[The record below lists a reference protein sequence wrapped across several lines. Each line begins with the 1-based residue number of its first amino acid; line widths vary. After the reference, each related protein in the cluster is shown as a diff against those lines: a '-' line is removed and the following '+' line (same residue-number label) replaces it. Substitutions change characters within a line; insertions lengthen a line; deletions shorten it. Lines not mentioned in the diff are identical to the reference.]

1 MSTKYALNVVLTLQF
16 LLPGAVLASAW
27 PDASSMGGIA
37 SVALLLIS
45 AGLGGWW
52 ARDWRERSIT
62 RSLFVEM
69 RRAGEGVPEM
79 TDAGDA
85 ACTTQAALRHLFR
98 ALAAEREKAETQ
110 MAVRQRIEQD
120 LRASEERYALA
131 LKGADEGWWEWNLK
145 SGRVMYSERWCCM
158 LGLTPA
164 HLGDGID
171 EWCRRIHPADR
182 ERAQSELEAHLNG
195 LTPRFENEHRVLHQ
209 DGEYRWVLARATAL
223 RHAGGRPERLVG
235 LATDVTARKQ
245 VQQAVM
251 DLADGLVSVR
261 GEVGLRSLVKCFA
274 KVLGV
279 REVFV
284 CECLDFP
291 TTRVRMLARWN
302 RGGYDRCVDF
312 PLEGTACA
320 DVILS
325 GRLVY
330 EPDEAGRRWP
340 VEMQYERNSYLGLP
354 CIDSQGAVL
363 GHIACADPGAMPD
376 LLPHEAL
383 LRIFAV
389 RAAIELE
396 WRALERL
403 RESRAAFPT
412 ANAALLQ

>member
-1 MSTKYALNVVLTLQF
+1 
-16 LLPGAVLASAW
+16 
-27 PDASSMGGIA
+27 
-37 SVALLLIS
+37 
-45 AGLGGWW
+45 
-52 ARDWRERSIT
+52 
-62 RSLFVEM
+62 
-69 RRAGEGVPEM
+69 
-79 TDAGDA
+79 
-85 ACTTQAALRHLFR
+85 
-98 ALAAEREKAETQ
+98 
-110 MAVRQRIEQD
+110 
-120 LRASEERYALA
+120 
-131 LKGADEGWWEWNLK
+131 
-145 SGRVMYSERWCCM
+145 M
-158 LGLTPA
+158 LGLAPA
-164 HLGDGID
+164 AVGDGID
-171 EWCRRIHPADR
+171 DWCRRIHPADR
-182 ERAQSELEAHLNG
+182 ERAQADLEAHLNG

-223 RHAGGRPERLVG
+223 RHAGGKPERLIG

-251 DLADGLVSVR
+251 DLADGLVAVR
-261 GEVGLRSLVKCFA
+261 GDACLQTLVKSFA

-302 RGGYDRCVDF
+302 RGNYDRCVDF

-320 DVILS
+320 DVIRS

-330 EPDEAGRRWP
+330 EPDDAGKRWP
-340 VEMQYERNSYLGLP
+340 IEGQYGRNSYLGMP

-396 WRALERL
+396 WRALERI
-403 RESRAAFPT
+403 RDSIPARMASGEG
-412 ANAALLQ
+412 LLH